1 MADDGKVLPFLPPPT
16 KKKPAKPKAPV
27 VSNEVQRAADAIDKG
42 KELQDKVAAMD
53 PPTRAAAAVNLRI
66 EGASW
71 SEIARVLDYSS
82 PQRARVAVERALAEM
97 AESEEDKE
105 QLRWT
110 MNQRLNR
117 LLYSL
122 MRRGTNPHDQDHL
135 AYVSKVLAVMDRQAK
150 LNGLDMP
157 TTIAVYNPS
166 NDAIEKYVEQTV
178 AILRS
183 ANGEIEA
190 DIMAEEDIEDAE
202 VVEDGPEGRETPGM
216 GGPEPS
222 GVAGEGEGEDG
233 EEG

>member
-1 MADDGKVLPFLPPPT
+1 MADDGKVVPFLPPPGN
-16 KKKPAKPKAPV
+16 KKREVKVAHEIEKAAQ
-27 VSNEVQRAADAIDKG
+27 EVDKG
-42 KELQDKVAAMD
+42 TELKQKVAAMD

-71 SEIARVLDYSS
+71 TEIARILEYSS
-82 PQRARVAVERALAEM
+82 AQRARVAVERALAEM
-97 AESEEDKE
+97 AESEEDRE

-122 MRRGTNPHDQDHL
+122 MRRATNPKDQDHL
-135 AYVSKVLAVMDRQAK
+135 AYVSKVLAVMDRQSK

-166 NDAIEKYVEQTV
+166 NEAIEKYVEQTV
-178 AILRS
+178 EILRR

-190 DIMAEEDIEDAE
+190 DIMDEDIEDAE
-202 VVEDGPEGRETPGM
+202 IE
-216 GGPEPS
+216 
-222 GVAGEGEGEDG
+222 EGESQ
-233 EEG
+233 